1 MNKLKNKA
9 KFGIIGTLLIAI
21 GVFNLLGVEEA
32 MAGTLSHSE
41 VMEYNMV
48 TAGTSEVAFSFTT
61 ASAGATS
68 VSLDFNGWTGSSAG
82 SVNTTQT
89 VSTTGCTSLTGATN
103 VLPGSS
109 LTAAGSGSTITV
121 SNVTA
126 LAASTSYCAI
136 LSSTSAVTNPTA
148 SGVSDVIVTAGSDSS
163 SNAIDIVSNDQ
174 YTVSATVAPTFTL
187 SLSGN
192 SDTFSGNLSSTAL
205 TTTSSITATVN
216 TNAIDGWL
224 LWAQDTNAGLRSAS
238 VAHTIPSVTAATN
251 TIMNGATIGTEAY
264 ALGVSS
270 VTSGNATSGY
280 LDSSGISGGGLSS
293 TSFNQIASNTTP
305 SSNDSVVI
313 KELADISAT
322 TPAASDY
329 SDTITI
335 VGAGSF

>member
-1 MNKLKNKA
+1 MNSLKNKI
-9 KFGIIGTLLIAI
+9 KPSIIATLLLAI
-21 GVFNLLGVEEA
+21 GIFNLLGIEGA
-32 MAGTLSHSE
+32 LAGTLSHSM

-48 TAGTSEVAFSFTT
+48 AAGTSEVAFSFTT

-68 VSLDFNGWTGSSAG
+68 VSLDFSGWTGG
-82 SVNTTQT
+82 SVGSINTTQT

-103 VLPGSS
+103 VLPGAS
-109 LTAAGSGSTITV
+109 LTAAGTGSTITV
-121 SNVTA
+121 SNITA

-136 LSSTSAVTNPTA
+136 LNSTSAVTNPNT
-148 SGVSDVIVTAGSDSS
+148 SGISDVIVTAGSDSS
-163 SNAIDIVSNDQ
+163 TDAIDIVSNDQ

-192 SDTFSGNLSSTAL
+192 SDAFSGNLSSTAL
-205 TTTSSITATVN
+205 TTTSGITATVN
-216 TNAIDGWL
+216 TNSIDGWL
-224 LWAQDTNAGLRSAS
+224 MWAQDTNAGLRSAS

-251 TIMNGATIGTEAY
+251 TTMNGATIGTEAY

-270 VTSGNATSGY
+270 VTSGNAASGY
-280 LDSSGISGGGLSS
+280 LDSGGISGGGLSS
-293 TSFNQIASNTTP
+293 TAFNQIASNTIP
-305 SSNDSVVI
+305 SANDSVVI